1 MSKKVKLKCC
11 WPYLIVS
18 NLEENI
24 EFFRDKLGFNIG
36 GREPDIQFAMVGRD
50 GVIILLRGSQ
60 HDPSVLVNAQFER
73 DAWPPGYEPYDLSIQ
88 VSDVDAYYRE
98 LVDRGASPRPP
109 ENRPY
114 GRDFGVTLPDG
125 YDLVFLQLES

>member
-24 EFFRDKLGFNIG
+24 AFLRDKLGFNVG

-50 GVIILLRGSQ
+50 GVII
-60 HDPSVLVNAQFER
+60 
-73 DAWPPGYEPYDLSIQ
+73 SI
-88 VSDVDAYYRE
+88 R
-98 LVDRGASPRPP
+98 
-109 ENRPY
+109 
-114 GRDFGVTLPDG
+114 
-125 YDLVFLQLES
+125 